1 MIYIKALGQGAKD
14 IDFMSLK
21 FVYNRFISVIKNLVE
36 NDPYFSKCVP
46 QTLLDINEF
55 ITRSLH
61 RQ

>member
-1 MIYIKALGQGAKD
+1 
-14 IDFMSLK
+14 MSLK

-36 NDPYFSKCVP
+36 NDPYFSRCVP
-46 QTLLDINEF
+46 QTLQEINEF